1 MISRRIVLH
10 SQFCPSFRQAELL
23 TGPTEGLIV
32 RKRQQSL
39 LQCNFVVS
47 TEVELIM

>member
-1 MISRRIVLH
+1 MINRRIVLH

-32 RKRQQSL
+32 RKRQQPL
-39 LQCNFVVS
+39 LHSNFVVS